1 MYSPALRISK
11 TGKDEKMNKISKY
24 FIITLMA
31 VIIISIFCIN
41 GVINTAYAEPEFPI
55 PKLSL
60 NIDEAENPK
69 EVASSIEILVL
80 LTILTI
86 APSILIMTTS
96 FARIIIIL
104 SFLRKALST
113 QTTPPNQVLV
123 GLALF
128 LTFFIMAP
136 TFDAINENAI
146 KPYTNGE
153 ISFEEATDNAVK
165 PLRKFMF
172 KQTRQK
178 DLALFLNII
187 GEEVPKSIDDIPTKA
202 LIPAFIISE
211 LKTGF
216 SVGFLLFIPF
226 IVVDMVVASTLMSM
240 GMMMLPPVMISLP
253 FKILLFIMIDGWNLI
268 IKHILLGFN

>member
-1 MYSPALRISK
+1 MININNHKKFL
-11 TGKDEKMNKISKY
+11 
-24 FIITLMA
+24 FITITILF
-31 VIIISIFCIN
+31 IFFF
-41 GVINTAYAEPEFPI
+41 NTLYVLAEPQVTI

-60 NIDEAENPK
+60 GIDEAQTPS
-69 EVASSIEILVL
+69 EVSNSIEILL
-80 LTILTI
+80 ILTVLSL

-96 FARIIIIL
+96 FTRIIIIL

-113 QTTPPNQVLV
+113 QTTPPNQVLI

-136 TFDAINENAI
+136 TLTEINQQAVI
-146 KPYTNGE
+146 PYTNGE
-153 ISFEEATDNAVK
+153 LTFEEGIDNAVE
-165 PLRKFMF
+165 PLRQFMF

-178 DLALFLNII
+178 DIALFVNFLEIDT
-187 GEEVPKSIDDIPTKA
+187 PKTLEDIPTKA

-216 SVGFLLFIPF
+216 GVGFLLFIPF
-226 IVVDMVVASTLMSM
+226 IVIDMVVASTLMSM

-253 FKILLFIMIDGWNLI
+253 FKILLFIMVDGWNLI
-268 IKHILLGFN
+268 IKHIILGFN

>member
-1 MYSPALRISK
+1 MYSPVLRISK

-96 FARIIIIL
+96 FTRIIIIL